1 MPTLFTPVS
10 AIVGGLL
17 IGLAAAVLYLGIGR
31 IAGISNIFFSSIYQR
46 AERSWRLVFLLGLML
61 GAALWLWSVDGLMP
75 HSPVALPWLLA
86 AGLLVGA
93 GAQLGNGCT
102 SGHGIC
108 GTARF
113 SRRSLLA
120 TGIFMLSGIATVY
133 LLNHVL
139 PKVLA

>member
-10 AIVGGLL
+10 ALVGGVL
-17 IGLAAAVLYLGIGR
+17 IGLAAAVLFLGIGR
-31 IAGISNIFFSSIYQR
+31 VAGISNIFFSSLY
-46 AERSWRLVFLLGLML
+46 ERTERGWRIVFVLAMML
-61 GAALWLWSVDGLMP
+61 GAALWLWSIDGLTP
-75 HSPVALPWLLA
+75 RSPVTLPWLLA
-86 AGLLVGA
+86 AGLLIGA

-133 LLNHVL
+133 LLNHLL
-139 PKVLA
+139 PRALA